1 VHVLGFV
8 IEIWVL
14 GFGLGPNCRRRQLS
28 RQTRVDARI
37 RVLFGFGI
45 RDLDSSPTA
54 YKGRVRD
61 GRVSVSA
68 CTEKVFILGPG
79 F

>member
-37 RVLFGFGI
+37 RVLYLDLGFGTSTPAQLRI
-45 RDLDSSPTA
+45 
-54 YKGRVRD
+54 
-61 GRVSVSA
+61 
-68 CTEKVFILGPG
+68 KVG
-79 F
+79 